1 MHTHIHLYNYV
12 CMYVCMCGYTNT
24 TIYRNKYSP
33 YFHYNNEIANAN
45 VDVDADTD
53 VDVNFVWN
61 MGENVFYKH
70 TNSVKRKRK

>member
-1 MHTHIHLYNYV
+1 
-12 CMYVCMCGYTNT
+12 MYVCMCGYTNT

-53 VDVNFVWN
+53 VDVNFV
-61 MGENVFYKH
+61 
-70 TNSVKRKRK
+70 